1 MIKNN
6 DLIHEDDTEE
16 EDSSRSYQTPS
27 LLSHV
32 RRSSTGSNPVSSS
45 ADDPKDEKMLEERGF
60 IVITTAFFIFLLSH
74 YWNDYDD
81 QWIIIP
87 GYTLFIAI
95 LLLKKDGFS
104 LHRYQYITVAILN
117 TVIIFSLYLLIFSTS
132 PMVREDFDLKNSL
145 RLRLQVL
152 LYTLF
157 SLLVNVRIAKRV
169 NRIKNICDK
178 LQTMKKPGLKNG
190 IIQMNDDAPL
200 DSDFILNELVYKL
213 RDYSGDSLYL
223 FIVSVVTFFCYEI
236 AALREG
242 EIGKFASVMLLLS
255 SELVILAIFDLTV
268 RNIEIDAIEYRYDTS
283 FSKCLPPEKFCGI
296 AVPWFKLLR
305 VVKMQPLSLILL
317 FCGALTIIFFG
328 NQPVAFQPSMQPSSQ
343 PTGQPSGQP
352 SAASLL

>member
-1 MIKNN
+1 MIKRN

-16 EDSSRSYQTPS
+16 EDSLRSHRPDS
-27 LLSHV
+27 LLHL
-32 RRSSTGSNPVSSS
+32 NPVSSS
-45 ADDPKDEKMLEERGF
+45 AEDPADEKMFEERGF
-60 IVITTAFFIFLLSH
+60 IIITTAFFIFLLR
-74 YWNDYDD
+74 YFWDDYDD
-81 QWIIIP
+81 KWIIIP

-95 LLLKKDGFS
+95 LLLKKDSFS
-104 LHRYQYITVAILN
+104 LNRFQYATVAILN
-117 TVIIFSLYLLIFSTS
+117 TLIIFLLYLLIFSTS

-145 RLRLQVL
+145 RIQLQVL

-169 NRIKNICDK
+169 NRIKNICEK
-178 LQTMKKPGLKNG
+178 LQIKKKAGYSNG
-190 IIQMNDDAPL
+190 NDAAL

-223 FIVSVVTFFCYEI
+223 FIVSVITFFSYEI
-236 AALREG
+236 TALGER

-283 FSKCLPPEKFCGI
+283 FSKCFPPEKFCGI

-305 VVKMQPLSLILL
+305 TVKMQPLSLMLL
-317 FCGALTIIFFG
+317 FCGALTITFFG
-328 NQPVAFQPSMQPSSQ
+328 SQPVAFQPSMQPSSQ
-343 PTGQPSGQP
+343 PTGQPTGQP
-352 SAASLL
+352 LAASL